1 MRNKKSLILKFL
13 AVQLAILIVAC
24 TTNPITHR
32 QQFMIVSEDAAIK
45 QSASAYTEMMGTLAR
60 QNKLVNDPQI
70 QKRVETITSRLVA
83 QGVYFRPE
91 TEKWRWEVH
100 VIDDPKTLN
109 AWCMAGGRMAVYS
122 GLMNQLKLTDD
133 ELAQVMGHEIGHA
146 LASHSA
152 EKLSIAMASQLGI
165 ALLALSTNDEAERQ
179 KRLIG
184 GTLAAQLIVTLPNSR
199 QAEEEADY
207 IGMLLAAR
215 AGYNPNAAISLWQ
228 KMIQAG
234 DGKETL
240 TFLSTHP
247 ASRDR
252 IKALQAQIPEVE
264 GYYRSK
270 EKRAVYDLANHRLIR

>member
-1 MRNKKSLILKFL
+1 MLHLKSVIHIITTVHL
-13 AVQLAILIVAC
+13 AVLTVAC

-32 QQFMIVSEDAAIK
+32 QEFMIVSEDAAIK
-45 QSASAYTEMMGTLAR
+45 QSANAYTEMMGTLVR
-60 QNKLVNDPQI
+60 QNKLVKDPQVVM
-70 QKRVETITSRLVA
+70 RVETIISRLVA

-133 ELAQVMGHEIGHA
+133 ELAQVMGHEVGHA

-152 EKLSIAMASQLGI
+152 EKLSIAVASQLGV
-165 ALLALSTNDEAERQ
+165 ALLALTTNNEAERQ

-184 GTLAAQLIVTLPNSR
+184 GTLAAQLIVMLPNSR
-199 QAEEEADY
+199 KAEEEADY

-234 DGKETL
+234 DGKENL
-240 TFLSTHP
+240 PFLSTHP

-252 IKALQAQIPEVE
+252 IRALKSQIPEVV

-270 EKRAVYDLANHRLIR
+270 EKRAIYDLANHRLIR